1 MNSAFF
7 QLALQQAEPAPL
19 WTTLAPLAIM
29 FLIFYLIWWMP
40 MRKRQ
45 RAHQQMLEALK
56 KGDKVVTSGG
66 LLGEVVSVDD
76 AVLVLKLSDNV
87 RVRVTRAAV
96 SGLQQESQS

>member
-1 MNSAFF
+1 MNSVFF

-45 RAHQQMLEALK
+45 RAHQQMLDAVK

-66 LLGEVVSVDD
+66 LLGEVASVDG
-76 AVLVLKLSDNV
+76 AIVVLKLSDNV
-87 RVRVTRAAV
+87 RVRVTRAAI

>member
-1 MNSAFF
+1 MNSTFF
-7 QLALQQAEPAPL
+7 QLALQQAQPAPL

-66 LLGEVVSVDD
+66 LLGEVVSADG
-76 AVLVLKLSDNV
+76 AILVLKLSDNV
-87 RVRVTRAAV
+87 RVRVTRGSISA
-96 SGLQQESQS
+96 LQQEAQT

>member
-1 MNSAFF
+1 MNPLSLP
-7 QLALQQAEPAPL
+7 LALQQAQPAPL

-45 RAHQQMLEALK
+45 RAHQQLLEELK

-66 LLGEVVSVDD
+66 LLGEVANADG
-76 AVLVLKLSDNV
+76 AVLVLKVSDNV
-87 RVRVTRAAV
+87 KVRVARSAI
-96 SGLQQESQS
+96 SGLQQEAEP